1 MTESYPTKLE
11 KKGRQSNQLVTWWH
25 SWWSCRVRLGPGSFL
40 ELPHTGEG
48 IKFHHKT
55 IVKLYLYIYIYTLY
69 SYELQWAKVPLQQ
82 IYNWISSGFQPLGKS
97 LTSWS
102 ITKPSRSKSQAGCEG
117 DQAGTACFEKLGW
130 WDTSYWNIAGYY
142 RGDESLV
149 GKIYIYIFFC
159 LYNIVSYDYMG
170 LGECWSAFM
179 NFVSDHFSMLWG

>member
-1 MTESYPTKLE
+1 MESYPTKLE

-55 IVKLYLYIYIYTLY
+55 IVKLYLYIYIHYIVMNYNEPRFLY
-69 SYELQWAKVPLQQ
+69 NKFTT
-82 IYNWISSGFQPLGKS
+82 GFQPLGKS
-97 LTSWS
+97 LTSRS

-149 GKIYIYIFFC
+149 GKKYIYIYIFC